1 MKKLLLLMMVLTA
14 VLALG
19 ACAGTQPG
27 DTSTAAGAAATAGT
41 ATTETNA
48 GESGTGTMG
57 TGTPAAG
64 STAAVGTAA
73 AAAQGGPGGP
83 CSNVRCAACP
93 EGQTPALR
101 PPDCC
106 ACVPVDTSITDCST
120 VRCAACPEGKRP
132 ALTPPNCCRC
142 IPN

>member
-1 MKKLLLLMMVLTA
+1 MKRLLLLMMVLTA

-27 DTSTAAGAAATAGT
+27 DTSTAPGAAPAVGT
-41 ATTETNA
+41 ATTET
-48 GESGTGTMG
+48 SMDTGM
-57 TGTPAAG
+57 AASG
-64 STAAVGTAA
+64 STAAAGTA

-83 CSNVRCAACP
+83 CSNVRCAECP

-106 ACVPVDTSITDCST
+106 ACVPVDQSITDCSA